1 MKPPYSIFCIG
12 IIILLLGGSCTS
24 KSHKKEAAE
33 SDVAE
38 YIPKQGRFGSI
49 HHINQFKSEYIQARD
64 VDIWLPPNYD
74 STQSYP
80 VIYMHDGQ
88 NLFNPETS
96 YAGTS
101 WEIDVTL
108 TELIENKD
116 IPPCIVVG
124 IWNTEN
130 RTIEYTPA
138 QPFSLLSE
146 DVRNTF
152 RKQDRMTDTPRSDA
166 YLTFIVT
173 ELKPYIDS
181 TYPSLRGP
189 EHTSICGSSMGGL
202 ISLYALAEYPETFG
216 NAACVSTHWPLGL
229 LEDGDHF
236 TTAYI
241 EYLQGKTSS
250 FHNSRLYFD
259 YGTETLDAW
268 YEAHQIQID
277 SIFREMPLNNH
288 QYQSTKYEG
297 GRHNELAWQKRFD
310 NIAIFLLAKNS

>member
-1 MKPPYSIFCIG
+1 MKLQQMNSWLG
-12 IIILLLGGSCTS
+12 LLLLLLASACAT
-24 KSHKKEAAE
+24 KPKPVEIVE
-33 SDVAE
+33 LPE
-38 YIPKQGRFGSI
+38 YVPKQGSYGSI
-49 HHINQFKSEYIQARD
+49 EHIEQFESDYIKARNVD
-64 VDIWLPPNYD
+64 VWLPPGYD
-74 STQSYP
+74 SSKSYP

-101 WEIDVTL
+101 WEVDVVL
-108 TELIENKD
+108 AELIENGS
-116 IPPCIVVG
+116 IPACLVVG

-138 QPFSLLSE
+138 KPFNLLSE
-146 DVRNTF
+146 DLREAF
-152 RKQDRMTDTPRSDA
+152 RKQDRMTDAPRSDA
-166 YLTFIVT
+166 YLKFVVT

-181 TYPSLRGP
+181 VYSSLPEP

-236 TTAYI
+236 TNACIT
-241 EYLQGKTSS
+241 YLQGKVSS

-268 YEAHQIQID
+268 YESHQVQID

-310 NIAIFLLAKNS
+310 DIAIFLLAKNS